1 MCNFFLPECMYV
13 HVHIC
18 MICMYLCM
26 HQALNMAPFKC
37 TFAGLIIAIKQI
49 NTSQANEAEIVT
61 SCRSIFHLKLTITS
75 HLSPVSET
83 LKLCFQNQWL
93 VEGRMKVVRA
103 ISPTPPDQSL
113 HSESDED
120 GACASPPVKRGRLGV
135 SAAHHYPGSGTDD
148 EEEEEEDNSDDIQM
162 EERSQIFSLVYLKLF
177 GCECTFLISH
187 LP

>member
-1 MCNFFLPECMYV
+1 MYDMYV
-13 HVHIC
+13 FVHAH
-18 MICMYLCM
+18 LS
-26 HQALNMAPFKC
+26 QALNMAPFKC